1 MSTTPATERPGAVDA
16 WNMRLVGHSDLNG
29 HGDGMHV
36 NLKDGYAFV
45 AHMGD
50 SQVGTSV
57 VDVSDPTRPRV
68 VAEIETPA
76 GTHSHKVQV
85 VGDVLIVNHE
95 RYGVSPDASASCWSA
110 GIKLYDVSKPDQP
123 REVGFLP
130 TPGKGVHRP
139 TYWEPPYAYLSGT
152 DEGFTDQF
160 LIIADVSDPSRPR
173 EVGRWWMPG
182 MHAAGSERP
191 TWPEGR
197 RYALHH
203 ALVRGDRAYCGW
215 WDAGLVILDIADKS
229 RPKLASHLDFGARV
243 SGCSHTA
250 LPIPGKDVLIVT
262 DESTANG
269 CQEVQKQVRVVDI
282 SDERNP
288 KVVALFP
295 VPEGDFCTRGGR
307 FGPHNLHEM
316 RPGTLV
322 DRETVYLTYFNA
334 GIRLVNIADRLHP
347 REVGYF
353 IPEAPPGRATIQ
365 LNDLIVGADG
375 LIYVTDRFAGGLYI
389 LERTA

>member
-1 MSTTPATERPGAVDA
+1 
-16 WNMRLVGHSDLNG
+16 
-29 HGDGMHV
+29 
-36 NLKDGYAFV
+36 
-45 AHMGD
+45 
-50 SQVGTSV
+50 
-57 VDVSDPTRPRV
+57 
-68 VAEIETPA
+68 
-76 GTHSHKVQV
+76 
-85 VGDVLIVNHE
+85 
-95 RYGVSPDASASCWSA
+95 
-110 GIKLYDVSKPDQP
+110 
-123 REVGFLP
+123 
-130 TPGKGVHRP
+130 
-139 TYWEPPYAYLSGT
+139 
-152 DEGFTDQF
+152 
-160 LIIADVSDPSRPR
+160 
-173 EVGRWWMPG
+173 
-182 MHAAGSERP
+182 
-191 TWPEGR
+191 
-197 RYALHH
+197 
-203 ALVRGDRAYCGW
+203 
-215 WDAGLVILDIADKS
+215 VILDIADKS